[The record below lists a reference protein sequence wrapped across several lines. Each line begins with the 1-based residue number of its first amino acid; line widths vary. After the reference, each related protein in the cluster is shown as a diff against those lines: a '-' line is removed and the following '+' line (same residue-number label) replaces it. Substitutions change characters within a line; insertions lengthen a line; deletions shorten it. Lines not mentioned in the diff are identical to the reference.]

1 MTTYQIARDQL
12 LQFFLTELSD
22 TTPPSFVED
31 LAKQFL
37 LRSHNLEWV
46 NQCCENIGD
55 DIIADLTDEYN
66 RRIADGF
73 PIYFEFIDDLGT
85 KIRGS
90 PNPAIPYNISEFQKA
105 LLRLTDSE
113 FERLSGR
120 ILQLVGCTSAWV
132 TPKSHDQGLDAFGCY
147 NLFNLP
153 RIPSLSNVFDSWIL
167 IQAKHY
173 NKEMVC
179 SSEIREFIGSVEL
192 ARAHAFAVKGDK
204 YPDLDVKLLTAITYI
219 VVTSGEVKRTVHI
232 LADKIGLILLSACDL
247 CVIFSTQW
255 STSPPTSL
263 AQFVRK
269 LRYEASL
276 VPICR

>member
-1 MTTYQIARDQL
+1 MNSYQIAREQL

-22 TTPPSFVED
+22 TTPPAFVED
-31 LAKQFL
+31 LAKGFL

-46 NQCCENIGD
+46 NEYWENIGD
-55 DIIADLTDEYN
+55 DIISDLTDEYN
-66 RRIADGF
+66 RRIEDGF
-73 PIYFEFIDDLGT
+73 PIYFEFIDELGT
-85 KIRGS
+85 KVRGC
-90 PNPAIPYNISEFQKA
+90 PNPHIPYNISEFQKA
-105 LLRLTDSE
+105 LLLLTDSD

-120 ILQLVGCTSAWV
+120 ILQLIGCTHAWV

-153 RIPSLSNVFDSWIL
+153 TISSVSNVFESWIL

-192 ARAHAFAVKGDK
+192 AKVHAFAVKGDK
-204 YPDLDVKLLTAITYI
+204 YPDLDLKPLTPITYI
-219 VVTSGEVKRTVHI
+219 LVTSGEVKRTAHI
-232 LADKIGLILLSACDL
+232 LADKTGIILLSACDL

-255 STSPPTSL
+255 STAPPTSL
-263 AQFVRK
+263 DEFIKK
-269 LRYEASL
+269 LRDEASL
-276 VPICR
+276 VPIYR

>member
-1 MTTYQIARDQL
+1 MNIYQVAREQL

-22 TTPPSFVED
+22 ETPPAFVED

-46 NQCCENIGD
+46 NGFWESIGGD
-55 DIIADLTDEYN
+55 FISDLTDEYN
-66 RRIADGF
+66 IRLADGF

-85 KIRGS
+85 KVRGYV
-90 PNPAIPYNISEFQKA
+90 NPDISYDTAAFQQA
-105 LLRLTDSE
+105 LLLLTDTE

-120 ILQLVGCTSAWV
+120 ILQLAGCSRAWV

-147 NLFNLP
+147 HLFNLP
-153 RIPSLSNVFDSWIL
+153 KISSSSNIFESWIL

-192 ARAHAFAVKGDK
+192 AKVHAFAVKGEK
-204 YPDLDVKLLTAITYI
+204 YPDLNLKLYTPITYI
-219 VVTSGEVKRTVHI
+219 LVTSGELKRTVHI
-232 LADKIGLILLSACDL
+232 LAEKIGIILLSASDL
-247 CVIFSTQW
+247 CVIFSDNW
-255 STSPPTSL
+255 VSDPPTSIDE
-263 AQFVRK
+263 FVGR
-269 LRYEASL
+269 LRNEASL